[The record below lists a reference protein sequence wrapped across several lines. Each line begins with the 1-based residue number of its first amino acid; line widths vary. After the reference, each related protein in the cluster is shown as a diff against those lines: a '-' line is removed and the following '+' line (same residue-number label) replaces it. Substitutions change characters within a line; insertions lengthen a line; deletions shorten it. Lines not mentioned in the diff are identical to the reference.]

1 MRPIDHYM
9 SFKMPRAS
17 LHKRFTVPKAIL
29 PVCLVVLLG
38 LAIYASN
45 ARVGSADN
53 ELQNRV
59 QVSVL
64 DNGVQVVLAPAVGSG
79 LSTVNVWIKA
89 GAAQDP
95 PDRPGLAHYYEHMV
109 FKGSEQYPGPA
120 SDWIESRGGYAN
132 ASTSHDYTEY
142 YIEVPLEHT
151 ELAVNLLADMV
162 TRREFSTLDLENERN
177 VVLREWDM
185 VQDDPRI
192 GSQVNTRGDVLGD
205 GPFGRPILGT
215 PESIETITASDLVRW
230 SEMFYVP
237 ENMIVVVV
245 SDLDQNHL
253 QDLVAASFGPIEPR
267 PAPPLPSFVTALP
280 SPQQLHQ
287 LENHGQ
293 LDRLA
298 FAWALPPAKDL
309 NELAAREVLSYLLPL
324 EIYTEE
330 GVDSVDYQTAF
341 SPNYILVEV
350 EFPQHIEAYDMRD
363 NVLATLED
371 MQWGYLDREYVA
383 LAKRRLTQDLLST
396 RRWTVTFADQL
407 GLFAAVTGDPLNA
420 FTYIDHVAR
429 VDKSDLVALARRY
442 LAIEQRVEYWMVADD
457 DAAIDNIQYDSYSA
471 WEYRWPEYQILSW
484 DDIEFVMQEVGIR
497 FTSGFMQWA
506 ARARSLPWPV
516 PVAKTTVD
524 NQDGYFILDNGARIL
539 LMPDPSTDFVEVFV
553 LIGGGNEGDSG
564 GQAGLASF
572 TGELLLHPLEYG
584 RFRQLDA
591 WTEVWPQ
598 FDEMILVLNATS
610 ASWPS
615 ALPPFLSHIASPE
628 WDGWYLDDLRIWV
641 NDEIRARDEDPYF
654 AGELQLRESLYGVG
668 GYGNPGTGTIES
680 VASFDLRDVTD
691 IHERFYVA
699 DNLVLVAA
707 GNFNARTMLAALTRS
722 LGRLPS
728 STVRHG
734 PDAGD
739 IVSEA
744 SRTASTDWEGIQLA
758 WIMVGFPG
766 PGLTSVDYPTFRV
779 LNSILGSGSSSRLS
793 TYFREQ
799 EGDVYIASSFVL
811 GLKHGSYM
819 NLYAQ
824 VKPEDTGKF
833 VGYTLSEVQSIAES
847 GISQEELQ
855 EAIARELG
863 DQLRQMEWIGDTAVL
878 RGMDILHGFRQ
889 SGDDELLRRIERV
902 SVDDVRTAAAQVLE
916 HYVVSEV
923 VPTGQNPSS
932 SDR

>member
-1 MRPIDHYM
+1 M
-9 SFKMPRAS
+9 SFKMPKTGLRN
-17 LHKRFTVPKAIL
+17 RFTAPKAIL
-29 PVCLVVLLG
+29 SVCLIVLLG
-38 LAIYASN
+38 LAVYTSN

-53 ELQNRV
+53 KLQDRV

-109 FKGSEQYPGPA
+109 FKGSVQYPGPA
-120 SDWIESRGGYAN
+120 SDWIESRGGYVN

-142 YIEVPLEHT
+142 YIEVPLEYT
-151 ELAVNLLADMV
+151 ELAVDLLADMV

-185 VQDDPRI
+185 VQDDPGI
-192 GSQVNTRGDVLGD
+192 GSQANTRGDVLGD
-205 GPFGRPILGT
+205 GPYGRPILGT

-237 ENMIVVVV
+237 ENMVVAIV
-245 SDLDQNHL
+245 SDLDQHHL
-253 QDLVAASFGPIEPR
+253 QDLVAASFGAIEPR
-267 PAPPLPSFVTALP
+267 PAPPLPSFATEEPLP
-280 SPQQLHQ
+280 LQLHR
-287 LENHGQ
+287 LEHHGQ

-309 NELAAREVLSYLLPL
+309 DELAAREVLSYLLPL

-330 GVDSVDYQTAF
+330 GVDSVEYQTAF

-350 EFPQHIEAYDMRD
+350 EFPPHIEARDVRD

-371 MQWGYLDREYVA
+371 MQWGYLHREHVA
-383 LAKRRLTQDLLST
+383 LAKKWLTQDLLST
-396 RRWTVTFADQL
+396 RRWTVAFADEL

-429 VDKSDLVALARRY
+429 VDKSDLVALARRH
-442 LAIEQRVEYWMVADD
+442 LAIEQRVEYWMVAGD
-457 DAAIDNIQYDSYSA
+457 DAAPDNVQYDSYSA
-471 WEYRWPEYQILSW
+471 WGYRWWEYQIFSW
-484 DDIEFVMQEVGIR
+484 DDIQFVMQEVGIR
-497 FTSGFMQWA
+497 FTSGFMQLA
-506 ARARSLPWPV
+506 AWARSLPWPAT
-516 PVAKTTVD
+516 VAKTAVD

-539 LMPDPSTDFVEVFV
+539 LIPDPSTDFVEVFV
-553 LIGGGNEGDSG
+553 LIGGVNEAESAGR
-564 GQAGLASF
+564 AGLASF

-591 WTEVWPQ
+591 WTEVWPR
-598 FDEMILVLNATS
+598 FDEMILVLKATT

-615 ALPPFLSHIASPE
+615 ALPPFLSHIVSPE
-628 WDGWYLDDLRIWV
+628 WDQGYLDSLRIWV
-641 NDEIRARDEDPYF
+641 NDEIRARDEDPF
-654 AGELQLRESLYGVG
+654 VAGELQLRESLYGVG
-668 GYGNPGTGTIES
+668 GYGNSETGTIES
-680 VASFDLRDVTD
+680 VASFDLGDVTD
-691 IHERFYVA
+691 IHGRFYAA

-707 GNFNARTMLAALTRS
+707 GNFNARAMLAALTRS

-728 STVRHG
+728 STVTRG

-739 IVSEA
+739 IVSKA

-766 PGLTSVDYPTFRV
+766 PGLASVDYPAFRV
-779 LNSILGSGSSSRLS
+779 LNSVLGSGSSSRLS

-799 EGDVYIASSFVL
+799 EGDVYITSSFVQ

-824 VKPEDTGKF
+824 VEPEDAGKF
-833 VGYTLSEVQSIAES
+833 VGYTLSEVRSIAES

-863 DQLRQMEWIGDTAVL
+863 GQLRQMDWIGDTAVL
-878 RGMDILHGFRQ
+878 RGLDILHGSRL
-889 SGDDELLRRIERV
+889 SGDGELLRRIASV
-902 SVDDVRTAAAQVLE
+902 SVDDVRSVAEQVIA
-916 HYVVSEV
+916 HHVVSEV
-923 VPTGQNPSS
+923 VPSGQ
-932 SDR
+932 R